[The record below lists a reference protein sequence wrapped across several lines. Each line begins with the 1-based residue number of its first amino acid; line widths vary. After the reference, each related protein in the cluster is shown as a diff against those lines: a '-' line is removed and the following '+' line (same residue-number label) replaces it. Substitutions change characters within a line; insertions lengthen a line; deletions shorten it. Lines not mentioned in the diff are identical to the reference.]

1 VPLKWGLSY
10 CSSLAKPTSFL
21 LDAPGDGDDSFDI
34 TDDWTGELHDIARRH
49 IPPYVNEICS
59 PLETPTVH
67 ARHDC
72 EGALHYLLGH
82 AGKDDAPFQ
91 LRADGKTEIEVFVDY
106 GPKYEKVRLRKG
118 FTRLSPD
125 EEARC
130 LKELEKDEQEYLE
143 EIESYS
149 VSDVS
154 SSLEYFR
161 ALLVTNTP
169 RDLGEE
175 FLIRSLVVVL
185 LLKGRVRSVEVEM
198 FNLADDDSICDNG
211 YTDIAIPGLVA
222 AADKLVYRL
231 MDQWRDDSE
240 IMQRLLSRD
249 FFVHALKKLLKKG
262 DLESLTPKEFRNLI
276 DGM

>member
-1 VPLKWGLSY
+1 
-10 CSSLAKPTSFL
+10 
-21 LDAPGDGDDSFDI
+21 
-34 TDDWTGELHDIARRH
+34 
-49 IPPYVNEICS
+49 
-59 PLETPTVH
+59 
-67 ARHDC
+67 
-72 EGALHYLLGH
+72 LHYLLGH

-91 LRADGKTEIEVFVDY
+91 LRADGKTEIEIFVDY

-125 EEARC
+125 EETKC
-130 LKELEKDEQEYLE
+130 LQELEKDEQEYLE

-161 ALLVTNTP
+161 ALLVTKT
-169 RDLGEE
+169 RRELGDE
-175 FLIRSLVVVL
+175 FLLRSLVVVL

-198 FNLADDDSICDNG
+198 YNLADDDSICDNG
-211 YTDIAIPGLVA
+211 YTELDTSGLVA
-222 AADKLVYRL
+222 AADKLVCCL
-231 MDQWRDDSE
+231 LDQWGDDDE

-249 FFVHALKKLLKKG
+249 FSVYALKKLLKKA
-262 DLESLTPKEFRNLI
+262 DFESLTPKVFRELI